1 MLQELGHDLE
11 IFQLYGEVFRKN
23 PRVGDELMDIFVD
36 IIMFWASSI
45 HFLNRN
51 RRGESERPLN
61 AILTI

>member
-11 IFQLYGEVFRKN
+11 IFQLYGEVFQKN

-51 RRGESERPLN
+51 RRGELEHPFDVL
-61 AILTI
+61 LTF